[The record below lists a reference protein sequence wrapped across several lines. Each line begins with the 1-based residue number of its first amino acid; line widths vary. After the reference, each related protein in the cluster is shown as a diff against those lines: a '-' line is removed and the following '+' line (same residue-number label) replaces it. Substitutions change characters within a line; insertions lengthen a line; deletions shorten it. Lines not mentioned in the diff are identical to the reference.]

1 MVTSDL
7 GLEIEAL
14 QLEEMDLDKD
24 LFPDLKVD
32 QDLNKKLRITP

>member
-24 LFPDLKVD
+24 LFLDLKVD
-32 QDLNKKLRITP
+32 QDLNKKLRRTP